1 MHHGCM
7 SEEESVSYYKTNRKK
22 RLAYQ
27 KQYYLKNAELIK
39 RKRELDTV
47 LNPEKSVARK
57 AYNRAYFLNNR
68 AGIMEKRALRKQER
82 DELRQMKR
90 PKRKKEE

>member
-1 MHHGCM
+1 M
-7 SEEESVSYYKTNRKK
+7 SDEEGETYYRLNRKK

-47 LNPEKSVARK
+47 LNPDKVDARK

-68 AGIMEKRALRKQER
+68 AEIMEKRALRKQGR

-90 PKRKKEE
+90 LKRKKEE